1 MALLD
6 YLNKDVDKIIPYN
19 TGKRINEVAR
29 ELGLNPESFVKLASN
44 ECPLGPSPKAVE
56 AIKKFASNVHR
67 YPDGSAYLLKNK
79 LAEHLSVTP
88 DQLIIG
94 TGSNEIIEFI
104 GHCFINENN
113 SIVMSKH
120 AFAIYKILSIMFGA
134 EYVEVPMNGFTHD
147 LEAILDNIK
156 NNTRVIFI
164 CNPNNPTSTIVRE
177 KEIDN
182 FIARVPDDILIVF
195 DEAYKEI
202 TQEQLPDTIK
212 YVRNG
217 KNVIVLRSFSK
228 SYGLAGLRIG
238 YGISTPEII
247 HSLNKSRQP
256 FNVNLLAQMAALHA
270 LDDQEF
276 VAKSKEVYRK
286 GIELITKA
294 CDDMNI
300 EYEPPYANFI
310 LIKVCGNEQEIYTKL
325 LNKGVIVRP
334 LKGYLLPG
342 YIRVSIGTENEN
354 KKFIKALKEVLN
366 IYK

>member
-29 ELGLNPESFVKLASN
+29 ELGLNPEHFVKLASN

-56 AIKKFASNVHR
+56 AIKKFATNVHR
-67 YPDGSAYLLKNK
+67 YPDGSAFLLKNK

-94 TGSNEIIEFI
+94 AGSNEILEFI
-104 GHCFINENN
+104 GHCFLGKNN
-113 SIVMSKH
+113 SVVMSKH
-120 AFAIYKILSIMFGA
+120 AFAIYKILSLMFGS
-134 EYVEVPMNGFTHD
+134 EYIEVPMNKFTHD
-147 LEAILDNIK
+147 MEGIFDSIK
-156 NNTRVIFI
+156 DNTRVIFI
-164 CNPNNPTSTIVRE
+164 CNPNNPTSTIISE
-177 KEIDN
+177 KEIDKFMN
-182 FIARVPDDILIVF
+182 KVPNDILVVF

-202 TQEQLPDTIK
+202 TQTQLPDTLK
-212 YVRNG
+212 YVREG

-238 YGISTPEII
+238 YGISTPKII
-247 HSLNKSRQP
+247 HTLNKARQP
-256 FNVNLLAQMAALHA
+256 FNVNLIAQMAALHA

-276 VAKSKEVYRK
+276 VAASKEIYK
-286 GIELITKA
+286 NGIELITKS
-294 CDDMNI
+294 CEEMNI

-310 LIKVCGNEQEIYTKL
+310 LIKVGGNEQEIYTKL

-334 LKGYLLPG
+334 LKGYMLPG
-342 YIRVSIGTENEN
+342 YIRVSIGLEKENE
-354 KKFIKALKEVLN
+354 KFIKALKEVLN
-366 IYK
+366 K